1 MKAILFI
8 LFAIIQNNSD
18 QRVLDIYAKNKS
30 DKRYLEQTKILAAD
44 QKGLKIRDL
53 KIKEHFGS
61 SAFKITLTG
70 KDGGV
75 KLTSKSVLTLEKLYG
90 TIDAMPMRKAEMLRL
105 P

>member
-1 MKAILFI
+1 MKAILLI
-8 LFAIIQNNSD
+8 LLAIFQNNSD
-18 QRVLDIYAKNKS
+18 DRVLDIYAKDKS
-30 DKRYLEQTKILAAD
+30 DKRYLEQTKVLAAD
-44 QKGLKIRDL
+44 PKGLKIRDI
-53 KIKEHFGS
+53 KIKEHFGG

>member
-1 MKAILFI
+1 MKIILFI
-8 LFAIIQNNSD
+8 FITMFQTYSN
-18 QRVLDIYAKNKS
+18 QRVLDIYAESKS
-30 DKRYLEQTKILAAD
+30 DKHYLEQKKILDAD
-44 QKGLKIRDL
+44 EKGLKIRDV

-61 SAFKITLTG
+61 SVFKITLRG
-70 KDGGV
+70 KDGGI

>member
-1 MKAILFI
+1 MKALLLILV
-8 LFAIIQNNSD
+8 AIFQNYSD
-18 QRVLDIYAKNKS
+18 ERVLDIYAKDKT
-30 DKRYLEQTKILAAD
+30 DKRFLEQTKILASD
-44 QKGLKIRDL
+44 KKGLKLRDL

-61 SAFKITLTG
+61 PVYKITLTG
-70 KDGGV
+70 KDGGI